1 MGKRLKNTK
10 IFEKDFA
17 AHELLDLDCYQQT
30 FDKKISFITELI
42 ATATVLMLVVLLV
55 VHVAMPKY
63 DELVIKCIIIAIP
76 CLTVALFIVYLVWI
90 FIHNRL
96 IINAETIKAATR
108 VFHKTIDQAV
118 QKCRNHNN
126 RKNTFM
132 GIKCVPE
139 DVVNADY
146 EDETE
151 QPLDEDEEENL
162 IEEYV
167 SSENR
172 LPLIKQQELEDDED
186 FDEEDEMSIE
196 EILESVDRILN
207 KMQGGM

>member
-1 MGKRLKNTK
+1 MYN
-10 IFEKDFA
+10 
-17 AHELLDLDCYQQT
+17 
-30 FDKKISFITELI
+30 
-42 ATATVLMLVVLLV
+42 
-55 VHVAMPKY
+55 
-63 DELVIKCIIIAIP
+63 IK
-76 CLTVALFIVYLVWI
+76 VWI

-96 IINAETIKAATR
+96 ILNAETIKAATR

-151 QPLDEDEEENL
+151 QPLDEDEEEKINEYAL
-162 IEEYV
+162 TLFIRETPEEA
-167 SSENR
+167 
-172 LPLIKQQELEDDED
+172 ELDDED

-207 KMQGGM
+207 NMQGGM